1 MIVLND
7 VSKTYGNKD
16 IVKNLSLHVH
26 PGELCVLLGQS
37 GCGKST
43 TLHMINKLEK
53 KNSGKI
59 YIGGED
65 TDSLDDV
72 KLRRNIGYV
81 VQSISL
87 FPNMN
92 VYDNISVVL
101 KLLKKNKNEINKRVH
116 ELFELIGLDY
126 ETYHKKFPSQLSGG
140 EAQRVGVARALA
152 ANPKVLL
159 MDEPF
164 AAIDPL
170 KRKQLQ
176 DEFLKIQKSIGI
188 TVIFVTHDISE
199 AIKLGDKI
207 ALMNEGKI
215 VLLGTPTEIIKNMD
229 EKFSKKFFGKEIF
242 INILERFKISQV
254 QLAHDVTSNIFI
266 DNDSTLKTALSLM
279 IEKGEKSLTVKNK
292 NGEIL
297 GGISIENILS
307 TFSFNKEGGI
317 NEK

>member
-1 MIVLND
+1 
-7 VSKTYGNKD
+7 
-16 IVKNLSLHVH
+16 
-26 PGELCVLLGQS
+26 
-37 GCGKST
+37 
-43 TLHMINKLEK
+43 
-53 KNSGKI
+53 
-59 YIGGED
+59 
-65 TDSLDDV
+65 
-72 KLRRNIGYV
+72 
-81 VQSISL
+81 
-87 FPNMN
+87 
-92 VYDNISVVL
+92 
-101 KLLKKNKNEINKRVH
+101 
-116 ELFELIGLDY
+116 
-126 ETYHKKFPSQLSGG
+126 
-140 EAQRVGVARALA
+140 
-152 ANPKVLL
+152 

-307 TFSFNKEGGI
+307 IFSFNKEGGI

>member
-1 MIVLND
+1 MIILDNIN
-7 VSKTYGNKD
+7 KTYGDKT
-16 IVKNLSLHVH
+16 IVKNLSLHVR

-53 KNSGKI
+53 KDSGKI
-59 YIGGED
+59 YVAGED
-65 TDSLDDV
+65 IDFLDDV
-72 KLRRNIGYV
+72 KLRRSIGYV

-92 VYDNISVVL
+92 VYDNISTVL
-101 KLLKKNKNEINKRVH
+101 KLLKKNKNDINKRVH
-116 ELFELIGLDY
+116 ELFNLIGMDY

-152 ANPKVLL
+152 ANPKILL

-170 KRKQLQ
+170 KRKNLQ
-176 DEFLKIQKSIGI
+176 NEFLKIQKSIGI

-215 VLLGTPTEIIKNMD
+215 ILSGTPMEVIKNMD
-229 EKFSKKFFGKEIF
+229 ENFSKKFLGEELF
-242 INILERFKISQV
+242 INILERFKVSQI
-254 QLAHDVTSNIFI
+254 DYKSEITSDFFI
-266 DNDSTLKTALSLM
+266 TEDTTLKTVLSLM
-279 IEKGEKSLTVKNK
+279 LEKGIDSIGIKNEKGN
-292 NGEIL
+292 IL
-297 GGISIENILS
+297 GTITIENILNIFS
-307 TFSFNKEGGI
+307 TNTGGI

>member
-1 MIVLND
+1 MIILDNIN
-7 VSKTYGNKD
+7 KTYGDKT
-16 IVKNLSLHVH
+16 IVKNLSLHVR

-53 KNSGKI
+53 KDSGKI
-59 YIGGED
+59 YVAGED
-65 TDSLDDV
+65 IDFLDDV
-72 KLRRNIGYV
+72 KLRRSIGYV

-92 VYDNISVVL
+92 VYDNISTVL
-101 KLLKKNKNEINKRVH
+101 KLLKKNKNDINKRVH
-116 ELFELIGLDY
+116 ELFNLIGMDY

-152 ANPKVLL
+152 ANPKILL

-170 KRKQLQ
+170 KRKNLQ
-176 DEFLKIQKSIGI
+176 NEFLKIQKSIGI

-215 VLLGTPTEIIKNMD
+215 ILSGTPMEVIKNMD
-229 EKFSKKFFGKEIF
+229 ENFSKKFLGEELF
-242 INILERFKISQV
+242 INILERFKVSQI
-254 QLAHDVTSNIFI
+254 DYKSEITSDFFI
-266 DNDSTLKTALSLM
+266 TEDATLKTVLSLM
-279 IEKGEKSLTVKNK
+279 LEKGIDSIGIKNEKGN
-292 NGEIL
+292 IL
-297 GGISIENILS
+297 GTITIENILNIFS
-307 TFSFNKEGGI
+307 TNTGGI

>member
-1 MIVLND
+1 MIILDNVNK
-7 VSKTYGNKD
+7 SYGDKK
-16 IVKNLSLHVH
+16 VVQNLSLHVLS
-26 PGELCVLLGQS
+26 GELCVLLGQS

-59 YIGGED
+59 YISGED
-65 TDSLDDV
+65 IDSVDDV

-92 VYDNISVVL
+92 VYDNISIVL
-101 KLLKKNKNEINKRVH
+101 KLLKKDKNEIKNRVK
-116 ELFELIGLDY
+116 ELLELIGLDY
-126 ETYHKKFPSQLSGG
+126 DIYHKKYPSQLSGG

-152 ANPKVLL
+152 ANPKILL

-164 AAIDPL
+164 AAVDPL
-170 KRKQLQ
+170 KRKELQ
-176 DEFLKIQKSIGI
+176 NEFLKIQKKTGI

-207 ALMNEGKI
+207 VLMNNGNI
-215 VLLGTPTEIIKNMD
+215 VLSGTPIEIIKKMD
-229 EKFSKKFFGKEIF
+229 EEFSKKFLGEEVF
-242 INILERFKISQV
+242 INILDRFRVSQIPYEKNV
-254 QLAHDVTSNIFI
+254 DSNLLLV
-266 DNDSTLKTALSLM
+266 DGSSTLKTALSLM
-279 IEKGEKSLTVKNK
+279 VERGVKSLGVNDKDGNVLGSITI
-292 NGEIL
+292 ESIL
-297 GGISIENILS
+297 NV
-307 TFSFNKEGGI
+307 FSSEEEMF